1 MSKKR
6 QVLEYHRHNGSF
18 TVSEFD
24 NKEQVNGAIERALAQ
39 KTNSLFTKLVWHN
52 HVDGSTEN
60 ITLTNYKKVGISE
73 QNKLHFT
80 KQQ

>member
-6 QVLEYHRHNGSF
+6 QILEYHRPDGSF

-39 KTNSLFTKLVWHN
+39 TKNGVFTKLVWHN

-60 ITLTNYKKVGISE
+60 ITLPNYKKVGVSE